1 MHDSI
6 ALSVTVLPSSDFLQ
20 VPRIFGSFAK
30 ETRKRGHRSSLTA
43 EKRSAQDRKFAIIRF
58 LTIKNPNN
66 HGGLQ
71 RRRRPASSSG
81 CVRGKFPASNPPL
94 SLRHCAEPPSRRQVQ
109 NFPRVN
115 GSEPR
120 TSFWR
125 TMCFS
130 GFAAWRPSLHPSD
143 AMQLNIC

>member
-1 MHDSI
+1 M
-6 ALSVTVLPSSDFLQ
+6 PSSDFLQ

-30 ETRKRGHRSSLTA
+30 ETRKRGHRSSSSSLHRRKTLGA
-43 EKRSAQDRKFAIIRF
+43 DRKFPIIPF
-58 LTIKNPNN
+58 LTISSAENPNN